1 MLYLKTFESYNDVEE
16 WIDEVFF
23 HLQKYN
29 LTPLQIRHLREFYR
43 SEMENWFSEGKYS
56 RELAEKIAKELELS
70 TGGMS
75 TFKSPPNLW
84 QNIYYL

>member
-1 MLYLKTFESYNDVEE
+1 MIYIKTFESYVDIEEYVNDV
-16 WIDEVFF
+16 FGF
-23 HLQKYN
+23 LSKYN
-29 LTPLQIRHLREFYR
+29 LFPQQIRHLRKFYW
-43 SEMENWFSEGKYS
+43 SLIEQWYSEGKYS
-56 RELAEKIAKELELS
+56 RELADKIAKELELS